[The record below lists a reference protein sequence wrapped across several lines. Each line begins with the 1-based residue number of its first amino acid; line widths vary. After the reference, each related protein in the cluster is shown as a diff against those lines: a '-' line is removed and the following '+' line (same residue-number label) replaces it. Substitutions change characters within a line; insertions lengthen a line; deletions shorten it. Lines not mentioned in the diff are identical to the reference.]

1 MEQKVDLP
9 MLDKLIKDTVKHL
22 EEGTQQ
28 IAEFARTAQLE
39 REELQASLQKVKI
52 EALDLID
59 QVDRMEK
66 EEEEARNRLI
76 EISRDFENYTGEDI
90 VNAYNHARK
99 TQIQLGLL
107 RGQKMQMRIRQQIEL
122 SLQRMAEYVER
133 AESLAA
139 TVGVAMNFLL
149 SNLLGVGLKIEEMQQ
164 RQLLGMHIIRAQEEE
179 RKRVAR
185 EIHDGPAQSMAN
197 LVLRAEICEKMLEKQ
212 PEALRQE
219 LISLKEMVRSSL
231 QDVRK
236 IIFELRP
243 MMLDDLGIIPALKR
257 YIADFQQKNGVAVEF
272 EAINNHKKWTHLGG
286 TLEIAVFRIIQEAL
300 RNVSKHARAAAVII
314 HLEQADERINLRI
327 KDDGQGFELAQAM
340 DTGKSR
346 SYGLLGMRER
356 VELMKGELKII
367 TKPGAGTDI
376 FVSIPLKKSMGE
388 SYRERNPG
396 AAG

>member
-9 MLDKLIKDTVKHL
+9 MLDKLIQDTIQHL
-22 EEGTQQ
+22 QEGTQQ
-28 IAEFARTAQLE
+28 ICAFARTAERE
-39 REELQASLQKVKI
+39 REELQACLQKVKK
-52 EALDLID
+52 ETLELIG
-59 QVDRMEK
+59 QVDCMEK
-66 EEEEARNRLI
+66 EELEARHRLI
-76 EISRDFENYTGEDI
+76 EISRDFENYSGEDI

-99 TQIQLGLL
+99 IQLQLGLL
-107 RGQKMQMRIRQQIEL
+107 RGQKLQVNIRQQIEI
-122 SLQRMAEYVER
+122 SLQRMTEYVER
-133 AESLAA
+133 AENLAA

-197 LVLRAEICEKMLEKQ
+197 LVLRTEICEKMLEKQ
-212 PEALRQE
+212 PEGLRQE

-272 EAINNHKKWTHLGG
+272 EAINNNRIRLGSA
-286 TLEIAVFRIIQEAL
+286 LEITVFRIFQEAL
-300 RNVSKHARAAAVII
+300 SNVSKHARAATVSVY
-314 HLEQADERINLRI
+314 LEQAEGRINLRI
-327 KDDGQGFELAQAM
+327 KDDGQGFALAQAM
-340 DTGKSR
+340 DMGKGK

-356 VELMKGELKII
+356 VELMQGELKII
-367 TKPGAGTDI
+367 TRPGEGTDI
-376 FVSIPLKKSMGE
+376 FASIPLTKTMGE
-388 SYRERNPG
+388 LS
-396 AAG
+396 

>member
-28 IAEFARTAQLE
+28 ISEFAGMAQRE
-39 REELQASLQKVKI
+39 REELQASLQKVKK
-52 EALDLID
+52 ETLDLIG
-59 QVDRMEK
+59 QVDLMEK
-66 EEEEARNRLI
+66 EEEEARRRLI
-76 EISRDFENYTGEDI
+76 AISRDFENYTGEDI

-99 TQIQLGLL
+99 IQVQIGLL
-107 RGQKMQMRIRQQIEL
+107 RGQKLQVNIRQQIEL

-139 TVGVAMNFLL
+139 TVGMAMNFLL
-149 SNLLGVGLKIEEMQQ
+149 GNLLGLGLKIEEMQQ

-197 LVLRAEICEKMLEKQ
+197 LVLRTEICEKMLEKQ
-212 PEALRQE
+212 PEGLRRE

-257 YIADFQQKNGVAVEF
+257 YIADFKQKNGIAVEF
-272 EAINNHKKWTHLGG
+272 ETINNHRIRLGS
-286 TLEIAVFRIIQEAL
+286 TMEIAVFRIIQEAL
-300 RNVSKHARAAAVII
+300 RNVSKHTRAATVIV
-314 HLEQADERINLRI
+314 HLEQAEDRINLRV
-327 KDDGQGFELAQAM
+327 KDDGQGFDLARAM
-340 DTGKSR
+340 DAGKSR

-376 FVSIPLKKSMGE
+376 FVSIPLKKTTGDSDG
-388 SYRERNPG
+388 ERNPG
-396 AAG
+396 AFG